1 MAEGSFYK
9 QNTMPDLISGEEE
22 PALPSMIGPYKVE
35 SLLSKGGMS
44 LLYLGLDP
52 HTKKTLAIKVL
63 SPSYVTHP
71 EVIGRFLQEAKVI
84 ALSNHPNI
92 VKLYGQGEWDQG
104 GAKGLYIAMELIRGI
119 SLRQFI
125 MQHSLSMRRALEII
139 LQVAFAL
146 MHLHSHGVIHRDLK
160 PENILITEEGEIKV
174 IDFGIAALH
183 STGQGE
189 TGKQVADTSRFL
201 GTPSYMSP
209 EQKQDP
215 SSVTF
220 AADIYSLGIILYEL
234 ITGKLSYG
242 TINLTSLPQRL
253 KKIATKALAISVKER
268 YQNISEFIHD
278 ISQYLNSK
286 DLEKERPG
294 DDEAKEMLEKIQ
306 RANLNLSPIEL
317 PPWPQ
322 IDIGI
327 AKGRGKDQLGLYY
340 DLFRFPDNTYLI
352 LLASSTTPSV
362 ESAIA
367 IATFRGMIRALL
379 SEYTLVAKGVF
390 KPIIFVEKLNNLL
403 CQDLLSEKFV
413 MSFILLDPLKDIVSY
428 VCCGFGDLLHIP
440 QGQAKPRKL
449 SSDNDLLGV
458 SSSSE
463 FSETVDNWNAGD
475 LLIMHT
481 LALPQGSD
489 IAPSEGVSQIEG
501 ALGEAITE
509 NLLLSSQRQSE
520 AILKK
525 VTSSP
530 VISLVSYPKALVCIQ
545 RIV

>member
-22 PALPSMIGPYKVE
+22 PPLPLMIGPYKVE

-52 HTKKTLAIKVL
+52 QTKKTLAIKVL

-71 EVIGRFLQEAKVI
+71 EVIDRFLQEAKVI

-92 VKLYGQGEWDQG
+92 VKLYGQGEWE
-104 GAKGLYIAMELIRGI
+104 KGLYIAMELIRGV

-139 LQVAFAL
+139 LQVAYAL

-183 STGQGE
+183 SKVQAE
-189 TGKQVADTSRFL
+189 TEKKVADLSRFL
-201 GTPSYMSP
+201 GTPNYMSP

-242 TINLTSLPQRL
+242 TINLTSLPKGL
-253 KKIATKALAISVKER
+253 KRIATKALAISVKER

-294 DDEAKEMLEKIQ
+294 GDEAKEILEKIQ

-327 AKGRGKDQLGLYY
+327 AKGRGKDQMGLYY

-352 LLASSTTPSV
+352 LLSSTTNPSV
-362 ESAIA
+362 ESAIS
-367 IATFRGMIRALL
+367 IANFRGITKALL
-379 SEYTLVAKGVF
+379 SEYTLAAKGIF
-390 KPIIFVEKLNNLL
+390 KPIAFVEKLNNLI
-403 CQDLLSEKFV
+403 CQDPLSEKFA
-413 MSFILLDPLKDIVSY
+413 MSFILLDPLQDIVSY
-428 VCCGFGDLLHIP
+428 VNCGFGNLLHIP

-458 SSSSE
+458 STSPE

-481 LALPQGSD
+481 LVLPQDGGAV
-489 IAPSEGVSQIEG
+489 APEGAGQIEG
-501 ALGEAITE
+501 VLGEAITE

-530 VISLVSYPKALVCIQ
+530 VISLVSYPKALICIQ
-545 RIV
+545 RII